1 MKTNFKV
8 GDKVWDDVI
17 CHKQEG
23 IIEIIDITLHYP
35 ILVRFEDNTKRYTI
49 DGRLLYDRLPTLSKV
64 PYNFELPKQPVEF
77 QEGDPVLVRD
87 SDEFPWIGAKFKRY
101 DNHGFQ
107 YVVFESSRYRIAH
120 KYCIP
125 FDIEKMGRV

>member
-8 GDKVWDDVI
+8 GDKVWDGV
-17 CHKQEG
+17 HYHGQEG
-23 IIEIIDITLHYP
+23 KVIEANNTYLTIKFKQTA
-35 ILVRFEDNTKRYTI
+35 LVQYFT
-49 DGRLLYDRLPTLSKV
+49 DGRIAMSGTLPTLSKA
-64 PYNFELPKQPVEF
+64 PYTFEIPEQPAEF
-77 QEGDPVLVRD
+77 KEGDPVLVRD
-87 SDEFPWIGAKFKRY
+87 SEEFPWIGSKFKRY

-107 YVVFESSRYRIAH
+107 YVVFESSGYRIAH